1 MDKAMNSKQKCSDC
15 DNRKGYEIIMEN
27 KDGTACWCEDCW
39 DSLCEQEN
47 QENKKE
53 KNKCLI

>member
-27 KDGTACWCEDCW
+27 KEGTACWCEDCW

-53 KNKCLI
+53 KNNV